1 MKRKNPTVTVDLP
14 PSLHKALK
22 HKLVDEELRLKAV
35 VRQLIE
41 LWVKDEVKLPS
52 ESIESTKGGISK

>member
-1 MKRKNPTVTVDLP
+1 MRRKNPTVTVDLP
-14 PSLHKALK
+14 LSLHKAFK

-41 LWVKDEVKLPS
+41 LWVEGKVEILN
-52 ESIESTKGGISK
+52 ESIESTEGEIPK